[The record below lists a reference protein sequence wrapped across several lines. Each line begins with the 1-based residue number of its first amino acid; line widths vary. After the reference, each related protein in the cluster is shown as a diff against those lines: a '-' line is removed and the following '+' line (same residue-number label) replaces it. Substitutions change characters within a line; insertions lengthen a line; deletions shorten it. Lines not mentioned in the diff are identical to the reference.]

1 MSRSLSLF
9 FVVLLVALFSC
20 ELNKIDFSGNDSANI
35 QNEFSAEAN
44 FLEAE
49 DISSV
54 AVSSDNATA
63 GGRDSEG
70 GRQIVVN
77 DSRFECASVTLLPAT
92 NSTLLNPRGMITID
106 FGSGCQD
113 KANMIRK
120 GKIRVTYSGRRFMPG
135 SSTETTFIGYEVN
148 GTKIEGMRTITNQ
161 SGSLEARPIFET
173 NMQGGKITWSDGSA
187 TTREEIIRR
196 EWIRGN
202 NPANDVW
209 FVTGSATGTNR
220 AGIEYV
226 STITKALV
234 YKKLCAVSKVFKP
247 VEGTKE
253 IVVRDKKVTVD
264 YGDGACDKTVTI
276 TVNGQSKKV
285 EVKED

>member
-1 MSRSLSLF
+1 MTRSSSLF
-9 FVVLLVALFSC
+9 FVALLVVLFSC
-20 ELNKIDFSGNDSANI
+20 ELNKIDFSNNDSANI
-35 QNEFSAEAN
+35 QNEFSVESN

-54 AVSSDNATA
+54 AVSADNATA
-63 GGRDSEG
+63 GGRESEG

-77 DSRFECASVTLLPAT
+77 DSRFECATVTLVPT
-92 NSTLLNPRGMITID
+92 SISITNPRGSITID
-106 FGSGCQD
+106 FGTGCQD
-113 KANMIRK
+113 KSGVTRK
-120 GKIRVTYSGRRFMPG
+120 GKIVVTYSGRRFMPG

-148 GTKIEGMRTITNQ
+148 GIKIEGTRTVTNQ

-173 NMQGGKITWSDGSA
+173 NMQGGKINWSDGST
-187 TTREEIIRR
+187 TTREELIRR

-209 FVTGSATGTNR
+209 YVTGSATGTNR

-234 YKKLCAVSKVFKP
+234 YKKLCTVSKIFKP

-253 IVVRDKKVTVD
+253 IVARGKKVTID
-264 YGDGACDKTVTI
+264 YGEGACDKTVTI

-285 EVKED
+285 EVKGD